1 MFKPRSRTT
10 KFGVKRIVR
19 DNYGGLKW
27 YDTIKEIHKRDGD
40 SCMECGV
47 YLGKAKGEIH
57 HIKPLSRGGTTTK
70 ANLTKLCKD
79 CHDGKHRHL
88 AARRR

>member
-1 MFKPRSRTT
+1 MRPRSRTT

-40 SCMECGV
+40 SCAQCGA
-47 YLGKAKGEIH
+47 YLGKSNGDIH
-57 HIKPLSRGGTTTK
+57 HIKPLSRGGVTTK
-70 ANLTKLCKD
+70 SNLIKLCGR
-79 CHDGKHRHL
+79 CHASKHKHL
-88 AARRR
+88 